1 MLDIEFTRLYSE
13 ERGMPFEI
21 YKAYM
26 KPIIDDAFGWDEEFQ
41 RNGFE
46 SNLDPDWFSWVLVE
60 DKGKTKKAGLTCSRY
75 KRRSLHIHL
84 LVVFA
89 EEQRK
94 GIATSVVKKLKA
106 QAYAEN
112 THLTLNCFK
121 NNVPALNLY
130 RNLGFVINS
139 EDEHFYRFIFKKQS

>member
-46 SNLDPDWFSWVLVE
+46 SNLDPDWFSWILVE
-60 DKGKTKKAGLTCSRY
+60 DKGKKKKGRAGL
-75 KRRSLHIHL
+75 
-84 LVVFA
+84 
-89 EEQRK
+89 
-94 GIATSVVKKLKA
+94 
-106 QAYAEN
+106 
-112 THLTLNCFK
+112 
-121 NNVPALNLY
+121 
-130 RNLGFVINS
+130 
-139 EDEHFYRFIFKKQS
+139 

>member
-1 MLDIEFTRLYSE
+1 MS
-13 ERGMPFEI
+13 FEI
-21 YKAYM
+21 YKGHM

-46 SNLDPDWFSWVLVE
+46 SNLDPDWFSWILVE
-60 DKGKTKKAGLTCSRY
+60 DKGKKKKAGLACSRY

-94 GIATSVVKKLKA
+94 GIATSVVRKLKA
-106 QAYAEN
+106 QATAEN

-121 NNVPALNLY
+121 NNVPALSLY
-130 RNLGFVINS
+130 RNLGFVVNS
-139 EDEHFYRFIFKKQS
+139 EDEQFYRFICKKQG